1 MSLQKSTLISIIP
14 IIAFLILWYALE
26 LPDSSPLKTV
36 IYGIFI
42 VIVFIAGIWGMA
54 KSRSGEAAGLFFISF
69 IIFDNNNLWLPLDN
83 ERIIFESIRVVIF
96 LFILFAGGAYLNKKL
111 QKHNSDYKSEDEK

>member
-69 IIFDNNNLWLPLDN
+69 IIFDNNNN
-83 ERIIFESIRVVIF
+83 IIISANNSIKVKAF
-96 LFILFAGGAYLNKKL
+96 LFFI
-111 QKHNSDYKSEDEK
+111 